1 MKFYKFYAD
10 WCGPCRVL
18 TNTLNKAQI
27 EYEPINVDNNEELVE
42 KYNIKTIPVFMAVK
56 DDGTEIDRFI
66 GVKSADAINA
76 LVALRGH
83 KCEKCQNEKWFD

>member
-10 WCGPCRVL
+10 WCGPCRIL
-18 TNTLNKAQI
+18 TTMLNKAQI

-56 DDGTEIDRFI
+56 DDGTEINRFV
-66 GVKSADAINA
+66 GVKSTDTIKQWIDSLN
-76 LVALRGH
+76 V
-83 KCEKCQNEKWFD
+83 D

>member
-27 EYEPINVDNNEELVE
+27 EYEPINVDNNEELVK
-42 KYNIKTIPVFMAVK
+42 KYDIRTIPVFMAVNNN
-56 DDGTEIDRFI
+56 DIEIDRFVGI
-66 GVKSADAINA
+66 KSVDAIKQWIDSLN
-76 LVALRGH
+76 V
-83 KCEKCQNEKWFD
+83 D

>member
-18 TNTLNKAQI
+18 TNTLNKVQI

-42 KYNIKTIPVFMAVK
+42 KYNIKTIPVFMVVK

-66 GVKSADAINA
+66 GVKSADAIKQWIDSLN
-76 LVALRGH
+76 V
-83 KCEKCQNEKWFD
+83 D

>member
-27 EYEPINVDNNEELVE
+27 EYEPINVDNNEELV
-42 KYNIKTIPVFMAVK
+42 KNYNIKTIPVFMAVK

-66 GVKSADAINA
+66 GVKSADAIKQWINS
-76 LVALRGH
+76 LNV
-83 KCEKCQNEKWFD
+83 D